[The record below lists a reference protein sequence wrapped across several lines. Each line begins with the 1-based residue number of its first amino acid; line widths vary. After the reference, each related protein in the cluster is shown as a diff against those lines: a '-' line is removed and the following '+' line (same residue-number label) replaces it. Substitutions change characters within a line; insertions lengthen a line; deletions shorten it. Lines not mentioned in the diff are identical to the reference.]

1 MALFGRKPQSKRFKI
16 DGADIQRLIP
26 YDAPCFA
33 TDQIT
38 VDGLPIGWFYR
49 DFDESLSGWAFMSGT
64 ETQAYLDDPSN
75 TAIYSVNT
83 IANYDPD
90 IISFLN
96 APRGTAFER
105 KAPGAGFT
113 QIADWVVPT
122 D

>member
-1 MALFGRKPQSKRFKI
+1 MLQTKSQKGTDEARHTMAYAHHG
-16 DGADIQRLIP
+16 
-26 YDAPCFA
+26 APCSG
-33 TDQIT
+33 DCREI
-38 VDGLPIGWFYR
+38 VWFYR